1 MSEQPLVVK
10 EEETL
15 VPLSSI
21 YFGQEHTGEIPQ
33 ALVAEASLVEAPPA
47 VVEASAPKYEDMS
60 RADIVVLA
68 KQRGIKARL
77 LRVIVLVD

>member
-15 VPLSSI
+15 VPLSSV
-21 YFGQEHTGEIPQ
+21 YFGQEDTGEIPQ

-47 VVEASAPKYEDMS
+47 IVEASAPKYQDMS
-60 RADIVVLA
+60 RADLVVLA
-68 KQRGIKARL
+68 KQHGIKARL
-77 LRVIVLVD
+77 LRFVLVD